1 MTPKRPPPSD
11 DDPFLRWEARLTA
24 WLEDPR
30 LQRLSEATTI
40 PRLRQVQFACLTLLG
55 LIVLLLSGRIGAAV
69 LPLLAILIAIGVG
82 IGRSIRPALY
92 FNLIVTAIGA
102 VMLPFVL
109 TLGAM
114 YTDREDVGSFNA
126 GIGSFTML
134 FLMAVLALNGLT
146 SAALLWQTRF
156 HHE

>member
-1 MTPKRPPPSD
+1 MKQKRPPDS
-11 DDPFLRWEARLTA
+11 DDPFVRWEARLTA
-24 WLEDPR
+24 WLEGPR
-30 LQRLSEATTI
+30 LQRLAEATTV
-40 PRLRQVQFACLTLLG
+40 PRLRQLQFVCLALLG
-55 LIVLLLSGRIGAAV
+55 LVVLLLSGRIGAAV
-69 LPLLAILIAIGVG
+69 IPLLAVLVGIGVG
-82 IGRSIRPALY
+82 IGRGIRPMLY

-134 FLMAVLALNGLT
+134 FLMALLAVNGLT